1 MGNLLNFVSF
11 CDKNTGVCV
20 ICGAGY
26 NPENTITRFWVGGG
40 GGDDAQSFKNLD
52 PISDLRRQDLVSETD
67 TPDKIK
73 HA

>member
-11 CDKNTGVCV
+11 CDKNLGVWV

-40 GGDDAQSFKNLD
+40 GGG
-52 PISDLRRQDLVSETD
+52 
-67 TPDKIK
+67 
-73 HA
+73 

>member
-40 GGDDAQSFKNLD
+40 GMMANPSRTLTLFQ
-52 PISDLRRQDLVSETD
+52 T
-67 TPDKIK
+67 
-73 HA
+73 